1 MGNAININQVKE
13 HLNKLDGRAGDVD
26 LYRHIM
32 SKSKEDESGKEEIGK
47 GSYSVASGYNKII
60 DELDEEQHQFVT
72 VGLFS
77 SPTSRTKRTIK
88 ATSGLYVDLD
98 DSLFRGDGRIWLELI
113 KDSLTKARIPEPSLT
128 IHSGGGWHLY
138 WLFNEL
144 YYFNTDEDIKRYEV
158 VIKSIIGSLSII
170 GADPKSSDV
179 VRLLRLSGTINHKPE
194 YRDGTRVAIIESYDV
209 YYDIEEFEGLHV
221 VRTLPESYHQ
231 SNKKEVKKSI
241 LTQDEPT
248 AIKQAIKVQPRVINQ
263 SLTRPDEEFP
273 LHLVGEI
280 IIDAQLELERR
291 SPQAR
296 FMEEVNRSVMV
307 DLLLNYIRLPRNTYQ
322 FKDGSTGQYVQVGH
336 RNHFLWS
343 LSRRGVTE
351 KHLSIIN
358 KTLLLPSLNHSE
370 FINALKVGRELKVPK
385 IEAMISNLGLSLS
398 EQSTMVVL
406 KINYGADLDKLE
418 KFINKRTDQLITEA
432 HRQYIL
438 ANPTKPAKVVAEEL
452 GISVSSVYQVRQQKG
467 GEVMSREQRW
477 KEVREMT
484 IDIERTGRVALEEV
498 YEHYIRAGQE
508 IDSIIHK
515 QGLIHSLRVQL
526 TEQQKEDLMFLAE
539 SLISKIE
546 ILTDQ
551 LESYEEFIRD
561 DSEFFKSGKIKKTV
575 LLDKINKLKSSTGR
589 LVTA

>member
-1 MGNAININQVKE
+1 MSNAININQVE
-13 HLNKLDGRAGDVD
+13 RHLDILDGRAGDVN

-32 SKSKEDESGKEEIGK
+32 SKPEGSGKVTRK
-47 GSYSVASGYNKII
+47 SYSVASGYSDLVK
-60 DELDEEQHQFVT
+60 ELDENQHQYVT

-77 SPTSRTKRTIK
+77 SPKSRTKETIR

-138 WLFNEL
+138 WIFKDL
-144 YYFNTDEDIKRYEV
+144 YYFNTDEDVQRYEE
-158 VIKSIIGSLSII
+158 VIKSIISSLAII

-179 VRLLRLSGTINHKPE
+179 VRMLRLSGTINKKPE
-194 YRDGTRVAIIESYDV
+194 YREGTRVAIIESYDV
-209 YYDIEEFEGLHV
+209 QYNIEDFNGLHV

-231 SNKKEVKKSI
+231 SSKKEAIKYT
-241 LTQDEPT
+241 LTAKDEPT
-248 AIKQAIKVQPRVINQ
+248 AIKQSSNKPRVINQ
-263 SLTRPDEEFP
+263 SLTRPEEDFP

-280 IIDAQLELERR
+280 IIDAQVELERR

-307 DLLLNYIRLPRNTYQ
+307 DLLLNYVRLPRNTYV
-322 FKDGSTGQYVQVGH
+322 FEDGSAGQYVQVGS
-336 RNHFLWS
+336 RNHYLWM
-343 LSRRGVTE
+343 LARRGVTE

-370 FINALKVGRELKVPK
+370 FINVLKVGRELKVPK
-385 IEAMISNLGLSLS
+385 IEAMVSNLGLTLS

-406 KINYGADLDKLE
+406 KINYGADLDEIE
-418 KFINKRTDQLITEA
+418 KFINKRTNQLITEA

-438 ANPTKPAKVVAEEL
+438 ANPNKPAKVVAEEL
-452 GISVSSVYQVRQQKG
+452 VISVSSVYQVRQQKG
-467 GEVMSREQRW
+467 GEVMSREDRW

-484 IDIERTGRVALEEV
+484 IDIDRTGRVALEEV
-498 YEHYIRAGQE
+498 YDHYIRAGQE

-526 TEQQKEDLMFLAE
+526 TDEQKEDLMFLAD
-539 SLISKIE
+539 SLITKIE
-546 ILTDQ
+546 IVVDQ